1 MTWRQ
6 YNKRVKYSN
15 ESCKCVRGHI
25 HDSRGEAKYCTE
37 LFYQLKAGLIQSY
50 QIQRKYPLII
60 NRKSYGYMRVDFE
73 VITKEGK
80 KEIREYKGM
89 PTAAWRIKV
98 KLFKAIYPDIPYIV
112 IWHKSTKRY
121 RV

>member
-1 MTWRQ
+1 MV
-6 YNKRVKYSN
+6 NKYKN
-15 ESCKCVRGHI
+15 ITCKCVQGHI

-37 LFYQLKAGLIQSY
+37 LLYQVKSKDIQSF

-60 NRKSYGYMRVDFE
+60 DRKSYGYMRVDFE

-89 PTAAWRIKV
+89 STAAWRIKV
-98 KLFKAIYPDIPYIV
+98 KLFRAIYPDIPYIV
-112 IWHKSTKRY
+112 IWHKPTKRY
-121 RV
+121 RI